1 MSFDLRKRRTSKIP
15 RIKTPVMDVEVP
27 MPTFAPVLRLAVV
40 FVVEEDGVIGVV
52 GIEGVRGDVG
62 SARTLVLADA
72 PMALLLTEETDVALA
87 AAEEEEKTT
96 VVVEKVDENFELL

>member
-72 PMALLLTEETDVALA
+72 LMALLLTEETDVALA